1 LISALTEKQIL
12 KYSIKNEREFMKK
25 LILLLIL
32 TPMVLFAAPFH
43 TKQQIEQISASVVKI
58 YTAYV
63 KPDYYSPWKKGINS
77 ASSGTGVIIKDHLIL
92 TAAHVVSDGTFIQ
105 VKKSNDA
112 KKYTAKV
119 KWIDHEA
126 DLALLE
132 INDESFFDNM
142 TAQTFGELPY
152 RQDGV
157 AVYGYPMGGDEIS
170 TTKGIVSR
178 IEQTTYS
185 HGYMDHITIQ
195 IDAPINPGNSGGPA
209 FDSNGKI
216 VGIAIQAISNAD
228 GIGYLVPV
236 EVIKHFFED
245 IEDGKYDGYPDDGVG
260 IQALENKNM
269 KAFYDLGD
277 RNGVLISNVRK
288 NSSADGFLKKGDVI
302 LEVDGIDIA
311 GDNTIKLKGNGRISS
326 NYLIRS
332 HQIGEN
338 LDVKILRD
346 KKEMQVSFTLKG
358 RVSLTPLLFEKEPRY
373 YLFGGMIFTPL
384 TVNFLK
390 VWGSKWLSKA
400 PSELMHIATNQQKID
415 RDIKELVMLN
425 NILPNDENANYQ
437 FGFIVV
443 SEVNGEKVTSLDHF
457 VKLIEESKERYINIL
472 FISQDRLILDKE
484 EAFLSDKSTMKN
496 YGITV
501 KQRLE

>member
-1 LISALTEKQIL
+1 
-12 KYSIKNEREFMKK
+12 
-25 LILLLIL
+25 
-32 TPMVLFAAPFH
+32 
-43 TKQQIEQISASVVKI
+43 
-58 YTAYV
+58 
-63 KPDYYSPWKKGINS
+63 
-77 ASSGTGVIIKDHLIL
+77 
-92 TAAHVVSDGTFIQ
+92 
-105 VKKSNDA
+105 
-112 KKYTAKV
+112 
-119 KWIDHEA
+119 
-126 DLALLE
+126 
-132 INDESFFDNM
+132 
-142 TAQTFGELPY
+142 
-152 RQDGV
+152 
-157 AVYGYPMGGDEIS
+157 MGGDEIS

-178 IEQTTYS
+178 IQQTTYS

-195 IDAPINPGNSGGPA
+195 IDAPINPGNSGVPA

-472 FISQDRLILDKE
+472 FISEDRLILDKE